1 MKVTSSG
8 SPASASNPTP
18 SSSPASQSPTKSEST
33 LESTPS
39 ESTNFSAEAQHDDD
53 QDNFDPNHFSALAS
67 NFGESLPSA
76 FCAVP
81 AGTQVAAHGGI
92 SAGMDLGPI
101 SGEAQASLGV
111 AAASNKALVTPN
123 GNMVDTELRTA
134 IGLGTEMNLD
144 LRSSSMDNK
153 TAGIGNSWQATL
165 PQGQVAGC
173 ADPNNAQSWT
183 PGTDLSFTQDQFQQ
197 AQQEKSLG
205 PFSASTTIETRQG
218 DLQGITKDGN
228 SVLTYNG
235 QVNSDLISQQ
245 AGINWGQKGS
255 LELVP
260 GSAIKG
266 QFGLQF
272 AFGRT
277 DSLEHFSGPFSE
289 MDASGVQKE
298 GNLERTTYQGG
309 VGFTAAISVGA
320 EANIDGWTIGGD
332 ASLGGTIMGDG
343 TYRKT
348 TTKTYADSPAQVL
361 TEVYAETRNQRQ
373 SEFVQTTDDQ
383 GGVAQ
388 TQTVT
393 MATDPSYQYTW
404 EATFGPETKF
414 QGDNVILTLT
424 DQMAQEFSNLAQQR
438 LGTTMGDIFSQATD
452 ARGLAQALTED
463 TEFGNNHILETLFTW
478 KSLAESSPNS

>member
-8 SPASASNPTP
+8 SSDSASKSTP
-18 SSSPASQSPTKSEST
+18 SPSPASDSSTKSEST
-33 LESTPS
+33 PKSTPS
-39 ESTNFSAEAQHDDD
+39 ESTTFSAEAQHDNDEG
-53 QDNFDPNHFSALAS
+53 NFDSNHFSALAS

-81 AGTQVAAHGGI
+81 EGTQVAAHGDI

-101 SGEAQASLGV
+101 SGEAKAALGV
-111 AAASNKALVTPN
+111 TVASNKALVTPS
-123 GNMVDTELRTA
+123 GNTVDTELRTA

-165 PQGQVAGC
+165 PQGLVAGC

-197 AQQEKSLG
+197 AQQEKTLG
-205 PFSASTTIETRQG
+205 PLSASTTVETRQG
-218 DLQGITKDGN
+218 DMEGITKDGN
-228 SVLTYNG
+228 SVLTYKG
-235 QVNSDLISQQ
+235 QVNSELVSQE

-289 MDASGVQKE
+289 MDPSGVQKE
-298 GNLERTTYQGG
+298 GILERTTYQSG
-309 VGFTAAISVGA
+309 VGFTAAVSAGA
-320 EANIDGWTIGGD
+320 EANINGWTVGGD
-332 ASLGGTIMGDG
+332 ASLGGTIMGNG
-343 TYRKT
+343 TYQKV

-361 TEVYAETRNQRQ
+361 TDVYAETQNQRQ

-383 GGVAQ
+383 GGVTQ

-393 MATDPSYQYTW
+393 MATDPSYQNLW
-404 EATFGPETKF
+404 KDTFGPETKF
-414 QGDNVILTLT
+414 QGENVILTLT
-424 DQMAQEFSNLAQQR
+424 DQMAQEFSTLAQQR
-438 LGTTMGDIFSQATD
+438 LGTPMGDVFSQASD
-452 ARGLAQALTED
+452 ARGLAQALTEN
-463 TEFGNNHILETLFTW
+463 TNYGNNHILETLFTW
-478 KSLAESSPNS
+478 QSLAKE